1 MRLQYVDK
9 IKANISI
16 SASKKTSNLL
26 DGLYR
31 SIFKG
36 RSMDFDDLRDYVLGD
51 NTKDIDW
58 KSSIRHG
65 SLLVRRYVA
74 FKRHNIMFIIDSGL
88 GFSGENSNGEKKS
101 ETSLYTFGTLS
112 YLVNKN
118 EDEVSCVYNKDNKI
132 YMSPFKQGL
141 KYLEMNLDEIEDY
154 IENNNPYSINDLIEY
169 ALNNSKRKMIIVV
182 ITDIKGLSSIDINL
196 VKRVIRFHDM
206 MVININDRSMSGES
220 LFDIDEQNDI
230 PNFIT
235 KNKKIKEIE
244 KEEREKII
252 KEKEDTLKKYRI
264 TTCEIESK
272 KEIVNKLINLLERH
286 NNAVRR

>member
-74 FKRHNIMFIIDSGL
+74 FKRHNIMFIIDSGVR
-88 GFSGENSNGEKKS
+88 FSGENSNGEKKS
-101 ETSLYTFGTLS
+101 ETSMYTFGTLS

-118 EDEVSCVYNKDNKI
+118 EDDVACVYNKNKKI

-141 KYLEMNLDEIEDY
+141 KYLEMNLDELEEHMEK
-154 IENNNPYSINDLIEY
+154 ENLYTVNDLLEY
-169 ALNNSKRKMIIVV
+169 ALNNSKRKMIVIV
-182 ITDIKGLSSIDINL
+182 ITDIKGLNSIDINL
-196 VKRVIRFHDM
+196 VKRLIRFHDM
-206 MVININDRSMSGES
+206 MVVNINDRSMSGES
-220 LFDIDEQNDI
+220 LFDLDEESDI
-230 PNFIT
+230 PNFISR
-235 KNKKIKEIE
+235 NKKIKEIE

-252 KEKEDTLKKYRI
+252 KEKSDSLKKYRI
-264 TTCEIESK
+264 TTCEIGSK
-272 KEIVNKLINLLERH
+272 KEIVNKLIDLLERH